1 MISSFPIPLLIQQN
15 GFAYECER
23 ALRSQSTTTPSSILS
38 LPTVPIQ
45 MEQMNIAAPSQP
57 RHQRRLS
64 LLFRIEPLFS
74 HGTIPDHNALHMGI
88 RRPQSD
94 SSFSHSR
101 HPPFLQRR
109 DQCARDGNER
119 PPYQFTVLFKAVS
132 AEDVEMLRFLIE
144 QGADPKVR
152 NRRGEKKGLS
162 SSEAVERSKN
172 EKIKHA
178 VLGET
183 KSKVNKRT
191 EKAAM
196 VYF

>member
-1 MISSFPIPLLIQQN
+1 M
-15 GFAYECER
+15 
-23 ALRSQSTTTPSSILS
+23 
-38 LPTVPIQ
+38 
-45 MEQMNIAAPSQP
+45 
-57 RHQRRLS
+57 
-64 LLFRIEPLFS
+64 
-74 HGTIPDHNALHMGI
+74 
-88 RRPQSD
+88 
-94 SSFSHSR
+94 
-101 HPPFLQRR
+101 
-109 DQCARDGNER
+109 
-119 PPYQFTVLFKAVS
+119 LFKAVS
-132 AEDVEMLRFLIE
+132 AADVEMLRFLIE

-162 SSEAVERSKN
+162 SLEAVERSKN

>member
-1 MISSFPIPLLIQQN
+1 M
-15 GFAYECER
+15 
-23 ALRSQSTTTPSSILS
+23 
-38 LPTVPIQ
+38 
-45 MEQMNIAAPSQP
+45 
-57 RHQRRLS
+57 
-64 LLFRIEPLFS
+64 
-74 HGTIPDHNALHMGI
+74 
-88 RRPQSD
+88 
-94 SSFSHSR
+94 
-101 HPPFLQRR
+101 
-109 DQCARDGNER
+109 
-119 PPYQFTVLFKAVS
+119 LFKAVS

-162 SSEAVERSKN
+162 SLEAVERSKN

-178 VLGET
+178 VLRET